1 MNVHV
6 RARVRNGRLVV
17 DEPVDLPEGT
27 EVELEG
33 EVSAPA
39 PRRPRF
45 GSMAGRIKIADDFD
59 ELPDDFAEYT

>member
-1 MNVHV
+1 MSVHV

-17 DEPVDLPEGT
+17 DEPVNLPEGT

-33 EVSAPA
+33 EVSAPSPQRA
-39 PRRPRF
+39 RF

-59 ELPDDFAEYT
+59 ALPDDFAEYT